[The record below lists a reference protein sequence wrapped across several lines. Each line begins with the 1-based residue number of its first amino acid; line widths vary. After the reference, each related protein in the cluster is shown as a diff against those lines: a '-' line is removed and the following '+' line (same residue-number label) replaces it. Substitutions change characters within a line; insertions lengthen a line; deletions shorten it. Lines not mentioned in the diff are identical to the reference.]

1 MFRYIILCV
10 FLFTPYFLNEIFF
23 SGYLLFFSPLF
34 LKKSDFTPKEIFFI
48 PYITICFFALLSI
61 AINSGSNLRLLK
73 LLIYI
78 PFIFWSS
85 KLVWKRLFNDKTQFQ
100 ILRIILQLGL
110 VNSIFSFLCLL
121 NSSFSNFFYSII
133 HSNPKLFE
141 YPIFRPS
148 GLIYDGYSYAS
159 TLYSIFIII
168 ALNYYK
174 EATSFKEKFFSV
186 FCFFAFLINIF
197 FLGRFGLA
205 LTLVY
210 LFYFILKNYTI
221 SKKTIRQFFVL
232 LTFALILIFVVINS
246 NSTILNYFEWSTNF
260 LILIFDSN
268 QSILD
273 NSTVKEL
280 LSNHFNINMP
290 ISGWIFGNPKLLLYN
305 SYDPG
310 ITRIIIEY
318 GLLVTFIFFFH
329 LFLIIAYVYR
339 SKKMNQ
345 IAKEISIAI
354 LLIILFGNFKD
365 FYVYS
370 PYSIYFLLFLIIQS
384 PYVYGQK

>member
-1 MFRYIILCV
+1 MFRYIILCL
-10 FLFTPYFLNEIFF
+10 FLFSPYFQNEIFF
-23 SGYLLFFSPLF
+23 SGYFLFFSPFF
-34 LKKSDFTPKEIFFI
+34 LKKSDFIAKKIFYI
-48 PYITICFFALLSI
+48 PYITIIVFSLISM
-61 AINSGSNLRLLK
+61 AINNGANLRLLK
-73 LLIYI
+73 LLIFI

-85 KLVWKRLFNDKTQFQ
+85 KLVWTRLFKDKTQFQ
-100 ILRIILQLGL
+100 ILRIILLLGL
-110 VNSIFSFLCLL
+110 MNSIFSILCLV

-186 FCFFAFLINIF
+186 FCFFVFLINIS

-210 LFYFILKNYTI
+210 LFYFTLKFFSF
-221 SKKTIRQFFVL
+221 SKKTIKQFFIFLPVV
-232 LTFALILIFVVINS
+232 LILFLVLINS
-246 NSTILNYFEWSTNF
+246 NSVILNYFEWSTNF
-260 LILIFDSN
+260 LTLIFDSN

-280 LSNHFNINMP
+280 SSNHFNINMP
-290 ISGWIFGNPKLLLYN
+290 ISGWIFGSPKLLFYN

-310 ITRIIIEY
+310 ITRIIIGF
-318 GLLVTFIFFFH
+318 GLLVTLIFFSH
-329 LFLIIAYVYR
+329 LFLIISYVYR

-345 IAKEISIAI
+345 ITKEISIAI
-354 LLIILFGNFKD
+354 LLIIITGNFKD
-365 FYVYS
+365 FYIFS

-384 PYVYGQK
+384 PYVYDRK